1 MKMKFD
7 WYNVFDAF
15 LLAAC
20 ILSALAVIVMVAI
33 TNNPLWMF
41 GWIVSALLGALCYG
55 MMRR

>member
-1 MKMKFD
+1 MKFD
-7 WYNVFDAF
+7 WYNVLDAF

-20 ILSALAVIVMVAI
+20 ILSALVVIVMVAI

-55 MMRR
+55 MVRR